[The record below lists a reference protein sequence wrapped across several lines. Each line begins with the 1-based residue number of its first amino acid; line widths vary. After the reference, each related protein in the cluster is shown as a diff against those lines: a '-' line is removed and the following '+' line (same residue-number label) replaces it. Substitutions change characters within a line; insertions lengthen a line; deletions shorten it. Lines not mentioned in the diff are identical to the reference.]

1 MLSYFARAA
10 GGKGHG
16 ALVSEQLMRS
26 NPALEAFGN
35 AKTVRNDNSS
45 RFGKF
50 VTLHFRSDK
59 PSELAYGSVEQYLLE
74 KTRVVRHAPS
84 ERSFHILYGLA
95 AGLGAAERDELR
107 LRPAQGHRYTA
118 EVRTGL
124 TAADA
129 GRAASFGAA
138 EARRDA
144 ATLAEVSAAL
154 RHVAFVGLGL
164 G

>member
-1 MLSYFARAA
+1 MS
-10 GGKGHG
+10 
-16 ALVSEQLMRS
+16 
-26 NPALEAFGN
+26 
-35 AKTVRNDNSS
+35 T
-45 RFGKF
+45 
-50 VTLHFRSDK
+50 
-59 PSELAYGSVEQYLLE
+59 YLLE

-118 EVRTGL
+118 EVRAGIP
-124 TAADA
+124 AADA

-154 RHVAFVGLGL
+154 RHGGLVGLGL